1 MTTIGILSDTHA
13 LLREEVLLNL
23 TGCDI
28 IIHAGDIVSDDIIH
42 TLQQLAPCYFVKGN
56 ADTSLTTPLKE
67 ALTFTIEGLQFQL
80 IHNKKQLKLEQN
92 TDIVV
97 FGHNHKYSD
106 TIDKQGVRFLN
117 PGCCGKRRIHQEVTM
132 MLATVD
138 GNTCQTEKILL
149 AHPAS
154 LSVSSNHA
162 TVLSEQELDK
172 QIEAKQTDI
181 IALIRYIVKKMDA
194 GEPIEK
200 IVSRKKVSKE
210 FVEMI
215 YRIKVTHPGV
225 NATDIYNKLEVNE
238 TIKKEFL

>member
-1 MTTIGILSDTHA
+1 MTTIGILSDTHT
-13 LLREEVLLNL
+13 LLRDEVLSKL
-23 TGCDI
+23 TNCDI

-42 TLQQLAPCYFVKGN
+42 TLKQLAPCYFVKGN

-67 ALTFTIEGLQFQL
+67 ALTFSIEDLQFQL
-80 IHNKKQLKLEQN
+80 IHNKKHLKLEQN

-106 TIDKQGVRFLN
+106 TTDKQGVRFLN

-138 GNTCQTEKILL
+138 GNSCQTEKIMLVP
-149 AHPAS
+149 PAS
-154 LSVSSNHA
+154 LSASTKDSTLH
-162 TVLSEQELDK
+162 SELEIDK
-172 QIEAKQTDI
+172 QLQAKQTDI
-181 IALIRYIVKKMDA
+181 TALIQYIVKKMDA
-194 GEPIEK
+194 GESIEK
-200 IVSRKKVSKE
+200 IASKKKVSKE

-225 NATDIYNKLEVNE
+225 SASDIYNKLEVNE

>member
-1 MTTIGILSDTHA
+1 MTKIGILSDTHA
-13 LLREEVLLNL
+13 VLRDEVLSKL

-42 TLQQLAPCYFVKGN
+42 TLQKLAPCYFVKGN

-67 ALTFTIEGLQFQL
+67 ALTFTIEDLQFQL
-80 IHNKKQLKLEQN
+80 IHNKKQLVLEKN
-92 TDIVV
+92 TNIVV

-106 TIDKQGVRFLN
+106 TTDKQGVRFLN

-138 GNTCQTEKILL
+138 KTVCQTEKITLI
-149 AHPAS
+149 PFT
-154 LSVSSNHA
+154 SSITSGNPSA
-162 TVLSEQELDK
+162 QAAEQELDK
-172 QIEAKQTDI
+172 QLQAKKTDI
-181 IALIRYIVKKMDA
+181 VTLIRYIVKKMDA

-200 IVSRKKVSKE
+200 IVSKKQVSKE
-210 FVEMI
+210 FIEMI

-225 NATDIYNKLEVNE
+225 SASDIYNKLEVNE

>member
-28 IIHAGDIVSDDIIH
+28 IIHAGDIVSDEIIH
-42 TLQQLAPCYFVKGN
+42 RLQQLAPCYFVKGN
-56 ADTSLTTPLKE
+56 ADTALATPLKE
-67 ALTFTIEGLQFQL
+67 TLTFSIEELQFQL
-80 IHNKKQLKLEQN
+80 IHNKKQLTLASD

-97 FGHNHKYSD
+97 FGHTHKYCD
-106 TIDKQGVRFLN
+106 TTDKQGVRYLN

-138 GNTCQTEKILL
+138 KTDCEIQKITLI
-149 AHPAS
+149 PT
-154 LSVSSNHA
+154 VSSTTSNKSISL
-162 TVLSEQELDK
+162 TDEKKLENKLREK
-172 QIEAKQTDI
+172 QSDI
-181 IALIRYIVKKMDA
+181 VALIRYIVKKMDA
-194 GEPIEK
+194 GEAIEK
-200 IVSRKKVSKE
+200 IAAKKKISKE

-215 YRIKVTHPGV
+215 YRIKVTHPKADAV
-225 NATDIYNKLEVNE
+225 DIYNKLEVNE